1 MVVGAHQNSRG
12 AHAYLG
18 SDRGAWRAQRLD
30 DLRVTP
36 PAAPVQWTI
45 GATLVSDDAFDI
57 GVYGYYQA
65 NQVPTFTSSPPLSIV
80 EGQTYTYNITTND
93 PEGDTVVITAQV
105 KPTWLTFLDN
115 GNGTASLTG
124 VPGPTDAGLNPVTLR
139 VDDSIAGFT
148 DQSFSIDVTPI
159 PPSVY
164 WNERINIEVVGGIT
178 LAVGSQNSQQE
189 ARDDSPL
196 TVSDGLANIS
206 FTVQVEE

>member
-1 MVVGAHQNSRG
+1 MGNTIGPYPRFGRNEVGAYEFH
-12 AHAYLG
+12 
-18 SDRGAWRAQRLD
+18 
-30 DLRVTP
+30 
-36 PAAPVQWTI
+36 PVVWNAI
-45 GATLVSDDAFDI
+45 GAYASLDAASI
-57 GVYGYYQA
+57 GAYEPDF
-65 NQVPTFTSSPPLSIV
+65 VPSQPPVFTSSPPLTAV

-93 PEGDTVVITAQV
+93 PDGDTVVITAQV

-124 VPGPTDAGLNPVTLR
+124 VPGPADAGLNPVTLR